1 MPILPQ
7 KGLNFMASFI
17 KRGAKW
23 RYKINYTLDGEYK
36 QKTKDGFRTKK
47 EAQIAAAEAELI
59 LSQGFDRN
67 KGDTPFYE
75 YYSEWAE
82 LYRIGQ
88 SSKGTDYNYKI
99 CKDFILKY
107 FKNKKINE
115 ITRTNYQKAMNTF
128 GETHSLKTVKLRH
141 IYIKMCFEDAFN
153 EGHIH
158 KNPVYKIS
166 LSGKVAPKKEVD
178 KFMDIADLKIII
190 NSIKRKIEDEKNTMP
205 QYPALLFMIATGVRY
220 SECAALT
227 WDCVY
232 DGYIEINKSWDHNYT
247 KDFAKTKTKESNRK
261 ITIDPETQLLLKEIK
276 KRQCLENDLNNALN
290 LVFNYSG
297 VPVKIKTIN
306 NTLKKTCKE
315 NRIREITCHG
325 LRHTHG
331 SILLYE
337 GVNIKYLSRR
347 LGHSDIAT
355 TLNVYM
361 HILDE
366 MEQKESRHV
375 DEILEKLYKEK

>member
-1 MPILPQ
+1 
-7 KGLNFMASFI
+7 MASFI
-17 KRGAKW
+17 KRGTKW

-47 EAQIAAAEAELI
+47 EAQIAAAEAELN
-59 LSQGFDRN
+59 LSQGVDRT
-67 KGDTPFYE
+67 KGDTPFYD

-82 LYRIGQ
+82 LYRIGRA
-88 SSKGTDYNYKI
+88 SKGTDKNYKL

-107 FKNKKINE
+107 FKMKKINK
-115 ITRTNYQKAMNTF
+115 ITRTDYQRAMTDF
-128 GETHSLKTVKLRH
+128 GKTHSLRTVKLRH
-141 IYIKMCFEDAFN
+141 IYVKMCLEDAFN
-153 EGHIH
+153 EGHIS

-166 LSGKVAPKKEVD
+166 LTGNVAPKKEID
-178 KFMDIADLKIII
+178 KFMDISDLKNII
-190 NSIKRKIEDEKNTMP
+190 NSIKKKIEDEQNTKP
-205 QYPALLFMIATGVRY
+205 HYPALLFMIATGVRY

-227 WDCVY
+227 WDCVH
-232 DGYIEINKSWDHNYT
+232 DGYVDINKSWDHNYT
-247 KDFAKTKTKESNRK
+247 KDFAKTKTKESTRK
-261 ITIDPETQLLLKEIK
+261 ITIDPETQSLLKDIK
-276 KRQCLENDLNNALN
+276 KVQSIESELNNPLN
-290 LVFNYSG
+290 LVFNHNG
-297 VPVKIKTIN
+297 IPVNIKAVN
-306 NTLKKTCKE
+306 NTLKKMCKE
-315 NRIREITCHG
+315 NNIREITCHG

-355 TLNVYM
+355 TLNIYM

-375 DEILEKLYKEK
+375 DEILEKLYK